1 MKDSSKPFDTA
12 QLKTH
17 LDGVCA
23 KYANLT
29 GRRLFVPINPS
40 HKGFLPVVIADTL
53 SSKRLPMKITHGY
66 RNEDEILIEIP
77 EGCSIESLPANIDIV
92 DEFGAFHQHVA
103 LENGHLRV
111 SLVLDMHRGTY
122 TPESRQRLL
131 EMQRSVQKAYNSRV
145 VLVKG

>member
-1 MKDSSKPFDTA
+1 
-12 QLKTH
+12 
-17 LDGVCA
+17 
-23 KYANLT
+23 
-29 GRRLFVPINPS
+29 
-40 HKGFLPVVIADTL
+40 
-53 SSKRLPMKITHGY
+53 MKISHGY

-77 EGCSIESLPANIDIV
+77 EGCSIESLPSNIDIEE
-92 DEFGAFHQHVA
+92 EFGAFHQHVA